1 MVIDF
6 SDRLRELRLEKGYS
20 QATLSQKI
28 TNLGQPLS
36 EAALAKYESG
46 RTIPNLQ
53 VAAYLADYFGVSI
66 DYLACGE
73 KASVLS
79 AEGLKEEQIR
89 LLVELIGALQKQNQ
103 ARYTSTKTQ
112 AYAGTA
118 GTGLSVNR
126 TIFEITARSG
136 CVSIRFLQLYHFFC
150 SFAV

>member
-36 EAALAKYESG
+36 EAALAKYESR

-79 AEGLKEEQIR
+79 TEGLKEEQIR

-103 ARYTSTKTQ
+103 ARYTATKTQ
-112 AYAGTA
+112 PTQEQQK
-118 GTGLSVNR
+118 LVFR
-126 TIFEITARSG
+126 LIEQ
-136 CVSIRFLQLYHFFC
+136 FLK
-150 SFAV
+150 

>member
-53 VAAYLADYFGVSI
+53 VAVYLADYFGVSI

-79 AEGLKEEQIR
+79 TEGLKEEQIG
-89 LLVELIGALQKQNQ
+89 LLVGTHWCVAKAKPSAL
-103 ARYTSTKTQ
+103 YGHEDT

-118 GTGLSVNR
+118 GTGLSIN
-126 TIFEITARSG
+126 
-136 CVSIRFLQLYHFFC
+136 
-150 SFAV
+150 

>member
-79 AEGLKEEQIR
+79 TEGLKEEQIR
-89 LLVELIGALQKQNQ
+89 LLVELIVAKAKPGAL
-103 ARYTSTKTQ
+103 YVHEDT